1 VLFCYQTCKDPC
13 GTVAPGNLQAFP
25 CQDLNLGP
33 VTVHLLRKNRRSGFF
48 GIHAFLGLAICVF
61 SWGLQ
66 YKLSLYDPPQAVSHQ
81 FPTAKLLSKNE
92 QSRATDSPRVVR
104 TRTSAKVIYTAP
116 KHSPPILASF
126 HFLVLA
132 SVRPKTEARERL
144 VASTPRL
151 LEHTLCAPSASS
163 RLATPLVVKTAAS
176 ALVDWRA
183 AAWHSLYR

>member
-48 GIHAFLGLAICVF
+48 GILAFLGLAICVF

-116 KHSPPILASF
+116 TNILLLSLPVSI
-126 HFLVLA
+126 FLYLLVSGQRLKRV
-132 SVRPKTEARERL
+132 SDSWHPRRVFLNTPFVRPPPVL
-144 VASTPRL
+144 V
-151 LEHTLCAPSASS
+151 
-163 RLATPLVVKTAAS
+163 
-176 ALVDWRA
+176 
-183 AAWHSLYR
+183 